1 VIKTV
6 PTLGRLA
13 VMAIFALSSFSACL
27 YLWMAFGGSSPLRPK
42 SYELH
47 IAFPEATQLANQS
60 DVRISGVSVGKV
72 VKLEPAGNR
81 TLTTLRLDPEFAPVP
96 QNTKA
101 ILRVKSLL
109 GETYVELT
117 PGNRKGPQV
126 ADGGTLSAGHVAPTV
141 ELDEILATFDPPTR
155 KAFQTWMQAQAAAV
169 HGRGTDINAFF
180 GELPELTDKFQRL
193 FETLDAQQA
202 ATTKAIS
209 TTGEVF
215 DALSEREGQL
225 RGLVSDS
232 QRLFS
237 ITADRNDD
245 VAKIFQRL
253 PRFERESSATLP
265 QLTDFGDHAR
275 PVVRQ
280 LQPAATAMGP
290 AFAALDDVAP
300 QFDGF
305 FSQLEEV
312 VDASERG
319 LPAFNRILGGFP
331 AVLDAFQPFLRNIDP
346 MVAHVSKSKGEL
358 TGFLA
363 NTVAATEAFDIGAE
377 TNPDNGALLGTDSSV
392 RYLRL
397 AQILSPESLSYYP
410 RPLGTSRMNPYGA
423 PGELV
428 DDLKS
433 GGSIL
438 GSGPCPIGNVAIPAT
453 ADPETLAPLIQPF
466 AFRADNGDA
475 VAAPPCKVQGTYPGT
490 DTSFPQLRAEPVNAS
505 QSG

>member
-1 VIKTV
+1 MIKTV
-6 PTLGRLA
+6 PTLGRIA
-13 VMAIFALSSFSACL
+13 VMALFALSSFAACL
-27 YLWMAFGGSSPLRPK
+27 YLWMAFGGSSPMRPK

-72 VKLEPAGNR
+72 VKLEPDGNH
-81 TLTTLRLDPEFAPVP
+81 TMTTIRLGHEFAPIP

-126 ADGGTLSAGHVAPTV
+126 ADGGTLNAGHVAPTV
-141 ELDEILATFDPPTR
+141 ELDEILATFDPATR

-169 HGRGTDINAFF
+169 QGRGTDINAFF
-180 GELPELTDKFQRL
+180 GELPEFTDKFDRL

-202 ATTKAIS
+202 ATTRAIS
-209 TTGEVF
+209 ATGEVF
-215 DALSEREGQL
+215 DALSERQGQL
-225 RGLVSDS
+225 RGLVTDS
-232 QRLFS
+232 QQLFS
-237 ITADRNDD
+237 ITAARNDD

-265 QLTDFGDHAR
+265 RLTDFGDHAR
-275 PVVRQ
+275 PVVRK

-290 AFAALDDVAP
+290 AFAALNDVAP

-305 FSQLEEV
+305 FGQLKQV
-312 VDASERG
+312 VNASERG
-319 LPAFNRILGGFP
+319 LPAFNRILGDFP
-331 AVLDAFQPFLRNIDP
+331 ALLDAFQPFLRNINP
-346 MVAHVSKSKGEL
+346 MVDHVSKSKREL

-363 NTVAATEAFDIGAE
+363 NTTAATEAFDIGAE
-377 TNPDNGALLGTDSSV
+377 SDSGNGTLAGTDSSV

-397 AQILSPESLSYYP
+397 AQFLGPESLSYYP
-410 RPLGTSRMNPYGA
+410 RPLGTSRLNPYGA
-423 PGELV
+423 PGGLV
-428 DDLKS
+428 DGLKS

-438 GSGPCPIGNVAIPAT
+438 GTGPCPVGNVAIPAT
-453 ADPETLAPLIQPF
+453 ADPATLAPLLQPF
-466 AFRADNGDA
+466 VFRAPDGNS
-475 VAAPPCKVQGTYPGT
+475 VAAPPCKVQGAYPGT
-490 DTSFPQLRAEPVNAS
+490 STSFPQLRAEP
-505 QSG
+505 

>member
-1 VIKTV
+1 MIKTV
-6 PTLGRLA
+6 PTLGRIA

-27 YLWMAFGGSSPLRPK
+27 YLWMAFGGSSPMRPK
-42 SYELH
+42 SYEVH
-47 IAFPEATQLANQS
+47 IAFPEATQLADQS

-72 VKLEPAGNR
+72 VKLEPHGNR
-81 TLTTLRLDPEFAPVP
+81 TMTTLRLNHQFAPIP

-126 ADGGTLSAGHVAPTV
+126 PDGGTLNAGHVAPTV
-141 ELDEILATFDPPTR
+141 ELDEILATFDPKTR
-155 KAFQTWMQAQAAAV
+155 EAFRTWMQAQAAAAQ
-169 HGRGTDINAFF
+169 GRGTDINAFF
-180 GELPELTDKFQRL
+180 GELPQFTDKFQRL

-225 RGLVSDS
+225 RGLVTDS
-232 QRLFS
+232 QRLFN
-237 ITADRNDD
+237 ITADRNAD

-253 PRFERESSATLP
+253 PRFERESSVMLP
-265 QLTDFGDHAR
+265 KLTEFGNHAR

-290 AFAALDDVAP
+290 AFAALDKLAP

-305 FSQLEEV
+305 FGQLKQV
-312 VDASERG
+312 VDASEKG
-319 LPAFNRILGGFP
+319 LPAFNRILAGFP
-331 AVLDAFQPFLRNIDP
+331 PVLDAFQPFLRNINP
-346 MVAHVSKSKGEL
+346 MVDHLSKSKGEV

-363 NTVAATEAFDIGAE
+363 NTVAASEAFDIGAE
-377 TNPDNGALLGTDSSV
+377 SNAGNGTLAGTDSSV
-392 RYLRL
+392 RYIRL
-397 AQILSPESLSYYP
+397 AQFLSPESLSYYP
-410 RPLGTSRMNPYGA
+410 RPLGTSRTNPYGA
-423 PGELV
+423 PGGLV
-428 DDLKS
+428 DALKS
-433 GGSIL
+433 GGSIF
-438 GSGPCPIGNVAIPAT
+438 GSGPCPAGNVAIPTT

-466 AFRADNGDA
+466 LFRSEDGNS
-475 VAAPPCKVQGTYPGT
+475 VAAPACKVQGPFPGSST
-490 DTSFPQLRAEPVNAS
+490 AFPQLRAEPAS
-505 QSG
+505 AAAGG

>member
-6 PTLGRLA
+6 PTLGRIA
-13 VMAIFALSSFSACL
+13 IMAIFALSSFSACL
-27 YLWMAFGGSSPLRPK
+27 YLWMAFGGSSPMRPK

-47 IAFPEATQLANQS
+47 VAFPEATQLANQS

-72 VKLEPAGNR
+72 VKLEPHGNR
-81 TLTTLRLDPEFAPVP
+81 TLTTIRLNHEFAPIP

-126 ADGGTLSAGHVAPTV
+126 PDGGTLNASHVAPTV
-141 ELDEILATFDPPTR
+141 ELDEILATFDPATR

-180 GELPELTDKFQRL
+180 GELPQLTDKFQRL

-232 QRLFS
+232 HRLFS

-253 PRFERESSATLP
+253 PRFERESSVMLP
-265 QLTDFGDHAR
+265 KLTEFGDHAR

-290 AFAALDDVAP
+290 AFAALDDLAP

-305 FSQLEEV
+305 FGQLKQV
-312 VDASERG
+312 VDASQKG
-319 LPAFNRILGGFP
+319 LPAFNHILGDFP
-331 AVLDAFQPFLRNIDP
+331 PVLDAFQPFLRNVNP
-346 MVAHVSKSKGEL
+346 MVDHIAKSKGEV

-363 NTVAATEAFDIGAE
+363 NTVGATEAFDIGAE
-377 TNPDNGALLGTDSSV
+377 TNSSNGTLAGTDSSV

-397 AQILSPESLSYYP
+397 AQFLSPESLSYYP
-410 RPLGTSRMNPYGA
+410 RPLGSSRLNPYGA
-423 PGELV
+423 PGKLV
-428 DDLKS
+428 DDLTS
-433 GGSIL
+433 GGSIF
-438 GSGPCPIGNVAIPAT
+438 GTGPCPVGNVAIPTT
-453 ADPETLAPLIQPF
+453 ADSESLVPRIQEF
-466 AFRADNGDA
+466 AFRTTDRNA
-475 VAAPPCKVQGTYPGT
+475 VPSPACKVQGTYPGSA
-490 DTSFPQLRAEPVNAS
+490 TSFPQLLAEPANTSA
-505 QSG
+505 GG

>member
-6 PTLGRLA
+6 PTLGRIA
-13 VMAIFALSSFSACL
+13 IMALFALSSFSACL
-27 YLWMAFGGSSPLRPK
+27 YLWMAFGGSSPMRPK
-42 SYELH
+42 SYEVH

-81 TLTTLRLDPEFAPVP
+81 TMTTLRLNHEFAPIP

-126 ADGGTLSAGHVAPTV
+126 PDGGTLNASRVAPTV

-169 HGRGTDINAFF
+169 EGRGTDINAFF

-225 RGLVSDS
+225 RGLVTDS
-232 QRLFS
+232 QRLFA

-253 PRFERESSATLP
+253 PRFERESSVMLP
-265 QLTDFGDHAR
+265 KLTEFGDHAR

-290 AFAALDDVAP
+290 AFAALDKLAP

-305 FSQLEEV
+305 FGQLEQV
-312 VDASERG
+312 VDASKKG

-331 AVLDAFQPFLRNIDP
+331 PVLEAFEPFLRNINP
-346 MVAHVSKSKGEL
+346 MVEHISKSKGEV

-363 NTVAATEAFDIGAE
+363 NTVGASEAFDIGAE
-377 TNPDNGALLGTDSSV
+377 ANAGNGTLGGTDSSV

-397 AQILSPESLSYYP
+397 AQFLSPESLSYYP
-410 RPLGTSRMNPYGA
+410 RPLGTSRLNPYGA
-423 PGELV
+423 PGGLIEG
-428 DDLKS
+428 LKS
-433 GGSIL
+433 GGSIF
-438 GSGPCPIGNVAIPAT
+438 GTGPCPVGNVAIPST
-453 ADPETLAPLIQPF
+453 ADQESLVLPIQEY
-466 AFRADNGDA
+466 AFRTTDRNA
-475 VAAPPCKVQGTYPGT
+475 VPAPACKVQGTYPGSA
-490 DTSFPQLRAEPVNAS
+490 TSFPQLRAEPADAY
-505 QSG
+505 SGG